1 MTTSWSTFHELN
13 ERFLPVLTRRTL
25 KICCLRKLPI
35 SVTVV
40 GLPMQVL
47 SVMIGLQMT
56 SKADATETEMACG
69 GHALGGDHSFPEAW
83 PQWSEMHDF
92 EGDHTHVYTVC
103 TFIYLFFYLDTKT
116 ILSNTNQVQTFRSSS
131 PSAKLQSKHREWPTP
146 IFVHVYSLFKEDTTN
161 ILFQNVFMNR
171 GKCKTRKDT
180 ANNKNNEALYSLIVL
195 SWRLV
200 YVGPSHAP

>member
-1 MTTSWSTFHELN
+1 MTTSGSTFHELN

-25 KICCLRKLPI
+25 KICCLRKLPF

-40 GLPMQVL
+40 GLPMEVL
-47 SVMIGLQMT
+47 SMMIGLQMT
-56 SKADATETEMACG
+56 SKADATEPEMACG

-83 PQWSEMHDF
+83 PQWSETHDF

-131 PSAKLQSKHREWPTP
+131 PSAKLQCKHRELLYPK
-146 IFVHVYSLFKEDTTN
+146 FVDVYSLFNEVTTN

-171 GKCKTRKDT
+171 GKTRAQMLLITK
-180 ANNKNNEALYSLIVL
+180 KNEALYSGSVT
-195 SWRLV
+195 
-200 YVGPSHAP
+200 A